1 MSLKK
6 KSIHMYPWVFYCIYI
21 SIYKNVFVWSG
32 IFCDLL
38 RWSECEKMFIF
49 VNERFHL
56 CIYIYRI
63 WSVQKSGIDKCHILC
78 CSLLN
83 GFSMIFTVHE
93 WNVRLQYT
101 SYSFNFW
108 GWEFINCYVSFL
120 VEYIYIC
127 MHVLPLD
134 LGDKSFITWVLQI
147 HVHVCNTSTFYCHIY
162 LHVIVLYLC
171 LWRLLKA
178 NYMFNVTQV
187 L

>member
-1 MSLKK
+1 MFAKMVIKLCIKAWNLKKFIFMIGLFQFCLKLNKIFAKIIIKLCIKHEFKK

-134 LGDKSFITWVLQI
+134 LG
-147 HVHVCNTSTFYCHIY
+147 
-162 LHVIVLYLC
+162 
-171 LWRLLKA
+171 R
-178 NYMFNVTQV
+178 
-187 L
+187 